1 MSEEAIAHL
10 RADPDL
16 GSLVEEHGEVILDP
30 ADSLFERM
38 IRSVVSQQ
46 VSTAAATSIREN
58 LYDAVEITPQG
69 VLAADEATLRD
80 AGLSGQKV
88 GYVRNIAEA
97 FGENRYSVA
106 YFEEMSN
113 DEVVDELSSITGV
126 GTWTGKMQLM
136 FGLGRPD
143 VFPVEDL
150 GIRNGMQVLY
160 GDDLTRAEM
169 TELAEPWR
177 PYRSYA
183 SLYLWRSVD

>member
-1 MSEEAIAHL
+1 MSEDAIAHL

-16 GSLVEEHGEVILDP
+16 GPLVERHGELTLDP

-46 VSTAAATSIREN
+46 VSTAAATSIRET
-58 LYDAVEITPQG
+58 LYDTVELTPAG
-69 VLAADEATLRD
+69 ILAAEESTLRD
-80 AGLSGQKV
+80 AGLSGQKA

-97 FGENRYSVA
+97 FREEGYSVA
-106 YFEEMSN
+106 YFEGMSN
-113 DEVVDELSSITGV
+113 AEVVSVLSSITGV
-126 GTWTGKMQLM
+126 GPWTAKMQLL

-150 GIRNGMQVLY
+150 GIRNGMQELY
-160 GDDLTRAEM
+160 GDDLDPAEM